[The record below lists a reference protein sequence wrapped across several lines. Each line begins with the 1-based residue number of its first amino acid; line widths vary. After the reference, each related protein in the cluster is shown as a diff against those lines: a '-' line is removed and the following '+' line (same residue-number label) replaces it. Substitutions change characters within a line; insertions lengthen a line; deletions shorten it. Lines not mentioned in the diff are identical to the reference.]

1 MYQKK
6 EWVDEVIDV
15 ESGETIQRGTPQ
27 SAKNFNNIESGILD
41 NQIASSLM
49 LIAISQLEANL
60 AVEEKV
66 ETFTNTAKYPFNN
79 SAKTISISN
88 TRTNTNY
95 SVDTEIIEHV
105 GEVGDVVVYDK
116 MINGF
121 KVRFE
126 GSAALAK
133 IKLIVT
139 GGI

>member
-6 EWVDEVIDV
+6 EWVDEVIDA

-27 SAKNFNNIESGILD
+27 SAKNFNNIESGVLD
-41 NQIASSLM
+41 NQIASNLM
-49 LIAISQLEANL
+49 LIAISQLEANQV
-60 AVEEKV
+60 VEEKI

-95 SVDTEIIEHV
+95 SVDTEIIEHT
-105 GEVGDVVVYDK
+105 GEVGDIVVYDK
-116 MINGF
+116 MVNGF
-121 KVRFE
+121 KVRYG
-126 GSAALAK
+126 GSAGNAK
-133 IKLIVT
+133 IKLVVT

>member
-6 EWVDEVIDV
+6 EWVDEVIDT

-27 SAKNFNNIESGILD
+27 SAKNFNNIESGVLD
-41 NQIASSLM
+41 NQIASNLM
-49 LIAISQLEANL
+49 LIAISQLEANQV
-60 AVEEKV
+60 VEEKI

-95 SVDTEIIEHV
+95 SVDAEIIEHT
-105 GEVGDVVVYDK
+105 GEVGDIVVYDK
-116 MINGF
+116 MVNGF
-121 KVRFE
+121 KVRYG
-126 GSAALAK
+126 GSAGNAK
-133 IKLIVT
+133 IKLVVT

>member
-27 SAKNFNNIESGILD
+27 SAKNFNNIESGVLD
-41 NQIASSLM
+41 NQIASNLM
-49 LIAISQLEANL
+49 LIAISQLEANQV
-60 AVEEKV
+60 VEEKI

-95 SVDTEIIEHV
+95 SVDAEIIEHT
-105 GEVGDVVVYDK
+105 GEVGDIVVYDK
-116 MINGF
+116 MVNGF
-121 KVRFE
+121 KVRYG
-126 GSAALAK
+126 GSAGNAK
-133 IKLIVT
+133 IKLVVT

>member
-6 EWVDEVIDV
+6 EWVDEVIDA

-27 SAKNFNNIESGILD
+27 SAKNFNNIESGVLD
-41 NQIASSLM
+41 NQIASNLI
-49 LIAISQLEANL
+49 LIAISQLEANQ
-60 AVEEKV
+60 VIEEKI

-95 SVDTEIIEHV
+95 SVDAEIIEHT
-105 GEVGDVVVYDK
+105 GEVGDIVVYDK
-116 MINGF
+116 MVNGF
-121 KVRFE
+121 KVRYG
-126 GSAALAK
+126 GSAGNAK
-133 IKLIVT
+133 IKLVVT

>member
-6 EWVDEVIDV
+6 EWVDEVIDA

-27 SAKNFNNIESGILD
+27 SAKNFNNIESGVLD
-41 NQIASSLM
+41 NQIASNLM
-49 LIAISQLEANL
+49 LIAISQLEANQV
-60 AVEEKV
+60 VEEKI

-95 SVDTEIIEHV
+95 SVDAEIIEHT
-105 GEVGDVVVYDK
+105 GEVGDIVVYDK
-116 MINGF
+116 MVNGF
-121 KVRFE
+121 KVRYG
-126 GSAALAK
+126 GSAGNAK
-133 IKLIVT
+133 IKLVVT